1 MRFSAISSRVKS
13 CVSISTVDGSL
24 DTAAG
29 RVGAAVDGT
38 NGVVEDQRKTLPKED
53 QIEEVLL
60 GMGAVLRELDRS
72 VSTAALTR

>member
-24 DTAAG
+24 DIIAG
-29 RVGAAVDGT
+29 RA
-38 NGVVEDQRKTLPKED
+38 GVEEVVLKPGEVLQRKTLPKEPMNED
-53 QIEEVLL
+53 VEL
-60 GMGAVLRELDRS
+60 GMEATLSELESS